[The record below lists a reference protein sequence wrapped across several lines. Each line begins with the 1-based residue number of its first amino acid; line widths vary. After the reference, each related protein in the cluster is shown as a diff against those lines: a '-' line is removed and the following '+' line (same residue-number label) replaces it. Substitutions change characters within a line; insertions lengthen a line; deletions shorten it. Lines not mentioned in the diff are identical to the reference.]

1 MSILSGNSDILHR
14 MIHFERLVADLSA
27 GFINVSTEAFDHA
40 ILQAL
45 RHIVE
50 SLGVDRSTLTQYFP
64 ETREFISTHCWVI
77 DGLPPV
83 PRMVM
88 QPHWPWG
95 EIRMRRGEMV
105 VFSRLDDLPPEAA
118 VDKAAFRSIGL
129 KSHVSIPLRIDS
141 DLVGLLSFG
150 TLRVEQVWPVELLE
164 RVQVIGE
171 IFASVLARKRA
182 QAEIEHLLGFERL
195 LSEISASFVNLAPR
209 SIDPVIKRTLQQIGE
224 FLSVDRAALWE
235 LSNHADGF
243 RITDVWSAAAAEPP
257 PAVVRQAELPWVF
270 AQLYANHCV
279 RFTTLDDL
287 PVEAQADRQYFV
299 ELATQSHLS
308 IPLAVG
314 GTLIGALSLGTVTLE
329 RQWPDALVSR
339 IRLLGEVLANAL
351 RRQQADWW
359 VRAAQSEAAYYQER
373 LAHLIRVHTVGEMS
387 AAIAHEVNQPLMA
400 IKNYALAA
408 LRRLRDDAA
417 PREKQVEL
425 LDKIILQ
432 ATRAG
437 DVVQHLRSL
446 VQKHEVEMR
455 KLDLNHLIADT
466 LKLVEMDGRLR
477 DVRLE
482 RRLAADLPPVVADAI
497 QIQQV
502 ILNLVRNAMEALEA
516 HPGSVDRRVSI
527 ETTRTGPQ
535 DIEVRVKDRGPGLG
549 PDEAEQIFEPFYS
562 TKTSGL
568 GIGLSICRKMVE
580 SHGGQLWASP
590 NPAGGAVFHFTL
602 RAAPLG
608 D

>member
-1 MSILSGNSDILHR
+1 MNILSGNDDTLRR
-14 MIHFERLVADLSA
+14 MMHFERLVADLSA
-27 GFINVSTEAFDHA
+27 GFINVPTEEFDRA
-40 ILQAL
+40 ILRAL

-83 PRMVM
+83 PRMVVH
-88 QPHWPWG
+88 PRWPWS
-95 EIRMRRGEMV
+95 EIRMRRGEML
-105 VFSRLDDLPPEAA
+105 VFSHLDDLPPEAA

-141 DLVGLLSFG
+141 DLVGALSFG
-150 TLRVEQVWPVELLE
+150 ALRAEQVWPVELLE

-209 SIDPVIKRTLQQIGE
+209 SIDPVIERMLQQIGE
-224 FLSVDRAALWE
+224 FLGVDRAALWAI
-235 LSNHADGF
+235 SNHADCF
-243 RITDVWSAAAAEPP
+243 RITNVWSAAEPP
-257 PAVVRQAELPWVF
+257 PAVVSQAELPWVF

-287 PVEAQADRQYFV
+287 PIEAQADRQRFV
-299 ELATQSHLS
+299 ELGTQSHLS

-351 RRQQADWW
+351 RRQQTDRW

-387 AAIAHEVNQPLMA
+387 AAIAHEINQPLMA

-408 LRRLRDDAA
+408 LRRLRDDSA
-417 PREKQVEL
+417 PREKQYEL

-437 DVVQHLRSL
+437 DVVQRLRSL

-455 KLDLNHLIADT
+455 KLDINHLIADT
-466 LKLVEMDGRLR
+466 LKLVEMDCRLR

-482 RRLAADLPPVVADAI
+482 RRLAVDLPPVVADAI

-527 ETTRTGPQ
+527 ETTRTGSQ

-549 PDEAEQIFEPFYS
+549 PDEAEQVFEPFYS

-580 SHGGQLWASP
+580 SHSGQLWASP
-590 NPAGGAVFHFTL
+590 NPAGGAVFHFSL

>member
-1 MSILSGNSDILHR
+1 MNILSVNGDTLR
-14 MIHFERLVADLSA
+14 QMMHFERLVADLSA
-27 GFINVSTEAFDHA
+27 GFINVPMEEFDRA
-40 ILQAL
+40 ILRAL

-50 SLGVDRSTLTQYFP
+50 RLEVDRSTLTQYFP
-64 ETREFISTHCWVI
+64 ETREFISTHCWVM
-77 DGLPPV
+77 DGLPPM
-83 PRMVM
+83 PRMVVH
-88 QPHWPWG
+88 PLWPWC

-105 VFSRLDDLPPEAA
+105 VFSHLDDLPPEAA
-118 VDKAAFRSIGL
+118 VDKAAFRNIGL
-129 KSHVSIPLRIDS
+129 KSHVSIPLQIDG

-150 TLRVEQVWPVELLE
+150 TLRAEQVWPVELLE
-164 RVQVIGE
+164 RVRVIGE

-182 QAEIEHLLGFERL
+182 QAEIEYLLGFERL

-209 SIDPVIKRTLQQIGE
+209 SIDPVIERVLQQIGE

-235 LSNHADGF
+235 TSNNADCF
-243 RITDVWSAAAAEPP
+243 RITYVWSTAAAEPP
-257 PAVVRQAELPWVF
+257 PAVVCQAELPWVF

-287 PVEAQADRQYFV
+287 PVEAHADRQRFV
-299 ELATQSHLS
+299 ELATKSHLS
-308 IPLAVG
+308 IPFAVG
-314 GTLIGALSLGTVTLE
+314 GTIIGALSLGTVTLE
-329 RQWPDALVSR
+329 RRWPDALVSR

-351 RRQQADWW
+351 MHQQADRW

-387 AAIAHEVNQPLMA
+387 TAIAHEINQPLMA

-408 LRRLRDDAA
+408 LRRLRDDST
-417 PREKQVEL
+417 PREKQYEL

-437 DVVQHLRSL
+437 DVVQRLRSL

-516 HPGSVDRRVSI
+516 HPGRVDRRVSI

-549 PDEAEQIFEPFYS
+549 PDEAEQVFEPFYS

-580 SHGGQLWASP
+580 SHGGQLWVSP